1 MKRVKRGA
9 TVLACTLLLTNLGC
23 NSAERTNKEKT
34 TLGKEAALKP
44 KSVSVAEVTQRDFD
58 RSVRFTGTLKP
69 QNHAGLRALVEG
81 TIDKF
86 PVEIGDRVEKG
97 QLLFQV
103 RLVDYELRVKQAQS
117 TIGVAKA
124 TELTYRV
131 SVEDAKREMLRME
144 NLYKEGSATEQMQ
157 DRARTEHDR
166 AAALLEQARAT
177 VLQARVGRDTARQ
190 ALEDCTVTAPY
201 TGFITGKFRE
211 KGEYV
216 RRGEVVVEIMDLAT
230 LEAEVDLPE
239 PYFEIVSTG
248 SPVSVEVGS
257 MQMRVDGEVIAVNP
271 KIDPSTRTF
280 LIKVRVDNREERLKA
295 GLFCSGLLSLPSIK
309 GAIAVPASAV
319 LNDEGRSYVWVV
331 QAGQVE
337 RRFIRAG
344 VSAEDHVQAAEGL
357 QLGEK
362 VVVEGLGGL
371 MDGTPVEV
379 AEEATSA
386 SD

>member
-1 MKRVKRGA
+1 
-9 TVLACTLLLTNLGC
+9 
-23 NSAERTNKEKT
+23 
-34 TLGKEAALKP
+34 
-44 KSVSVAEVTQRDFD
+44 
-58 RSVRFTGTLKP
+58 
-69 QNHAGLRALVEG
+69 
-81 TIDKF
+81 
-86 PVEIGDRVEKG
+86 
-97 QLLFQV
+97 
-103 RLVDYELRVKQAQS
+103 
-117 TIGVAKA
+117 
-124 TELTYRV
+124 
-131 SVEDAKREMLRME
+131 
-144 NLYKEGSATEQMQ
+144 
-157 DRARTEHDR
+157 
-166 AAALLEQARAT
+166 
-177 VLQARVGRDTARQ
+177 
-190 ALEDCTVTAPY
+190 
-201 TGFITGKFRE
+201 
-211 KGEYV
+211 
-216 RRGEVVVEIMDLAT
+216 VVVEIMDLAT

-371 MDGTPVEV
+371 MDGTPIEV